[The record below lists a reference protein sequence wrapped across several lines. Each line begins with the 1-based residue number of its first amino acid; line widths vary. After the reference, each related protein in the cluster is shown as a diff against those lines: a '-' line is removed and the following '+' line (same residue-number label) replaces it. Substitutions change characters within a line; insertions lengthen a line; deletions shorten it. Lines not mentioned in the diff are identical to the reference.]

1 MSDFGYVKMNLM
13 QDVSDLHVY
22 QHSMRLLDEINRFL
36 DQLPSK
42 DRDLFHQILRAA
54 RSIPALLAE
63 GFAKKSSQRD
73 FRHFVIMALGS
84 SDEVITHLRIAK
96 ADFLLIEEY
105 KSLSKQLNSLAQKLQ
120 VQTSDFRSR
129 RSDKY

>member
-1 MSDFGYVKMNLM
+1 M
-13 QDVSDLHVY
+13 QDITDLRVY
-22 QHSMRLLDEINRFL
+22 QLSMKLLDKINSFL
-36 DQLPSK
+36 DQLPRK
-42 DRDLFHQILRAA
+42 DYDLYHQILRAS